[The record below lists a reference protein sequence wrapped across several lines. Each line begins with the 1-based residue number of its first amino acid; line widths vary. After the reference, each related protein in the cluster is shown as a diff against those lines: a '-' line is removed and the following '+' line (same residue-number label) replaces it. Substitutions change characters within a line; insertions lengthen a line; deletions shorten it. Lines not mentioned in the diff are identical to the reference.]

1 MIMSKLLIVISLILL
16 GILIAKYPKGTW
28 RVTKGIL
35 IATGVLNWLLVLLDV
50 LGIIDPYTYM

>member
-1 MIMSKLLIVISLILL
+1 MSKLLIVISLILL

-35 IATGVLNWLLVLLDV
+35 IATGVLNWLLALLDV